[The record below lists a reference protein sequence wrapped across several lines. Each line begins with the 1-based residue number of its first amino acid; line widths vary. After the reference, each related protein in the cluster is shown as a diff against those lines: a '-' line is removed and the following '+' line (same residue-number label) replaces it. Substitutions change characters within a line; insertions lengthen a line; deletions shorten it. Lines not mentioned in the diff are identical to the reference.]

1 MVGCLEFPLGS
12 LNNDTTLIREGGGGK
27 ALFSS
32 LIVDYVGKT

>member
-1 MVGCLEFPLGS
+1 MFPLGS
-12 LNNDTTLIREGGGGK
+12 LNDTTLIREGGGGK